1 MSHRE
6 YLERDSSS
14 NFWNEKS
21 LLPKSRTR
29 SRFSLALASRKDR
42 ANFIKISNRLRARDR
57 NLIRIAIGAST

>member
-29 SRFSLALASRKDR
+29 CRFSLALASRKDR
-42 ANFIKISNRLRARDR
+42 ADFIKIRQSVARKRQKPDKNRDR
-57 NLIRIAIGAST
+57 S